1 MGPERASA
9 PGAASATLV
18 TPGGQRLAGVLAVS
32 SLVAGA
38 GTALWPGVLDGTAVM
53 NGSARGT
60 GLVVALVGVPTLAV
74 SLTLARR
81 GSVAAATV
89 LVGCT
94 AYLTYNAVM
103 LCFATPLNPLFP
115 AYVAMLGSGVLTLA
129 AVVPSLVAAPQALER
144 RLLRLTGA
152 WILTVAVLNAGLWI
166 RQALEA
172 TLSATPTDAL
182 AGTGLTTNPVWV
194 QDLAV
199 WLPVMVWLG
208 LGAIGATRA
217 RPALVTAGIAFW
229 TLESVGVAVD
239 QWWGHRAD
247 PGSAWASTGAVW
259 LFGATALVDLVLL
272 SIAVRQL
279 AGGPHTGAAAT
290 GRPTRPR
297 MQAD

>member
-1 MGPERASA
+1 M
-9 PGAASATLV
+9 
-18 TPGGQRLAGVLAVS
+18 LAVS

-89 LVGCT
+89 LVGST

-152 WILTVAVLNAGLWI
+152 LDPDRGRAQRRLWI

-172 TLSATPTDAL
+172 TAVGDPDGRARRDRAHHEPGVGAGPGGVAPGDGV
-182 AGTGLTTNPVWV
+182 AGTGRDRSHPGLPGPGHGRDRLLDPGVGRGRRRPVV
-194 QDLAV
+194 
-199 WLPVMVWLG
+199 
-208 LGAIGATRA
+208 GAPG
-217 RPALVTAGIAFW
+217 RPQLR
-229 TLESVGVAVD
+229 VGV
-239 QWWGHRAD
+239 H
-247 PGSAWASTGAVW
+247 
-259 LFGATALVDLVLL
+259 
-272 SIAVRQL
+272 
-279 AGGPHTGAAAT
+279 
-290 GRPTRPR
+290 
-297 MQAD
+297 